1 MKNFNKRIYH
11 FGLYGLFFFLSSVM
25 AASVDE
31 LIAAVIRDSDSA
43 VRTQIESGVNP
54 NSRDGKGRTALTLAI
69 HQQAEKVIPV
79 LLQARKIDINATN
92 QAGESPLMLA
102 IITGQDGLAR
112 QLVLRGAAVNK
123 QGWAPLHYAATKG
136 NLEMLRLLLARDAYI
151 DTESPNQTTP
161 LMMAAQYSGSV
172 EAVKFLLRQG
182 ADPWVKNQVGMTALD
197 FARRGGNGDIIR
209 EVEWAQRR
217 RKPEYDVKPV
227 APLSPASAAELQGLP
242 IPEEPEPVEII
253 YPEGMEPPPPP
264 PALPAAS
271 ETVVSQ

>member
-1 MKNFNKRIYH
+1 MRHINKSIYH
-11 FGLYGLFFFLSSVM
+11 YVLFGVFFLFSSVM

-31 LIAAVIRDSDSA
+31 LIAAVIRDSDNA
-43 VRTQIESGVNP
+43 VRAQIENGVNP
-54 NSRDGKGRTALTLAI
+54 NLRDGKGRTALTLAI

-136 NLEMLRLLLARDAYI
+136 NLEMMRLLLVRDAYI

-161 LMMAAQYSGSV
+161 LMMAAQYSGSI

-182 ADPWVKNQVGMTALD
+182 ADPWMKNQVDMTALD

-209 EVEWAQRR
+209 ELEWAQRR
-217 RKPEYDVKPV
+217 RKPEYDATPV

-242 IPEEPEPVEII
+242 IPEDPEPVEII

-264 PALPAAS
+264 PPALPAAS
-271 ETVVSQ
+271 EAVGS

>member
-1 MKNFNKRIYH
+1 MKHFNKSIYH
-11 FGLYGLFFFLSSVM
+11 FVLFGIFFFFSSVM
-25 AASVDE
+25 AASVEE
-31 LIAAVIRDSDSA
+31 LMAAVIRNSDSA
-43 VRTQIESGVNP
+43 VRAQIESGVNP
-54 NSRDGKGRTALTLAI
+54 NLRDEKGRTALTLAI
-69 HQQAEKVIPV
+69 HQQAEKIIPV
-79 LLQARKIDINATN
+79 LLQARKIDINTTN

-102 IITGQDGLAR
+102 IITGQDSLAR

-136 NLEMLRLLLARDAYI
+136 NLEIMRLLLAKDAYI

-182 ADPWVKNQVGMTALD
+182 ADPWMKNQIGMTALD
-197 FARRGGNGDIIR
+197 FARRGGNSDILH

-217 RKPEYDVKPV
+217 RKPEYDARPV

-242 IPEEPEPVEII
+242 IPEDPEPVEII
-253 YPEGMEPPPPP
+253 YPEGMEPPSPP
-264 PALPAAS
+264 PALPGAS
-271 ETVVSQ
+271 EAVGS